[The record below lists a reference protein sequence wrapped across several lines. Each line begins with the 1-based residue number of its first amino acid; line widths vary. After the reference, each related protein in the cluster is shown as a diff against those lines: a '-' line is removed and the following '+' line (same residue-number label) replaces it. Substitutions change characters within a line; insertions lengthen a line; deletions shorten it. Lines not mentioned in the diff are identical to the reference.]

1 MDKINYLYNAIVKH
15 LNNKWIFHDDN
26 KRQVINE
33 NNTKKLP
40 YELKNIIFEYDG
52 RIEYRYKKKNAIDY
66 HKFVNIIHKYDERYN
81 VITPIINKKQKIMTD
96 TEMSPDP
103 VNTSFYF
110 EFDFDKQP
118 NLCLCY
124 DYNWSY
130 NNVFEICHTDM
141 KGSGS
146 VIGSDQIRTVYK

>member
-1 MDKINYLYNAIVKH
+1 M
-15 LNNKWIFHDDN
+15 NNLHTM
-26 KRQVINE
+26 R
-33 NNTKKLP
+33 KLP

-81 VITPIINKKQKIMTD
+81 VITPIISKKKKIMKD

-110 EFDFDKQP
+110 EISFDNNP
-118 NLCLCY
+118 NIILCY

-130 NNVFEICHTDM
+130 NSHFEICYTDM
-141 KGSGS
+141 TDSGHVFGSS
-146 VIGSDQIRTVYK
+146 QLRTVYK